1 MIIKRS
7 VWRALSP
14 FLSQVLLCLLCLI
27 FIMVPSSISQA
38 EDTPVTLKGVTLK
51 QLSAYRR
58 PKVTDA
64 IALQE
69 QIQRTLSGLEALTH
83 MSKMVGEPHAR
94 DALIAQIS
102 SLKAN
107 LHTLSKTLKESPSID
122 YMPPP
127 PPPPPVAVASKSP
140 QVQPPSPMSS
150 SKLSQYWSQ
159 LETAPFRDEK
169 MMIIRAVAR
178 EAHLK
183 VSQAE
188 LLIEGLTFSKDRRD
202 AIIALYPKLI
212 DPESISE
219 LFSLLAQPAHRRRV
233 REELNRINMSRRQ
246 KR

>member
-102 SLKAN
+102 STWLKM
-107 LHTLSKTLKESPSID
+107 LLLSDGGEIEQSLQ
-122 YMPPP
+122 
-127 PPPPPVAVASKSP
+127 ASFYNTSGMFGTSC
-140 QVQPPSPMSS
+140 Q
-150 SKLSQYWSQ
+150 
-159 LETAPFRDEK
+159 
-169 MMIIRAVAR
+169 
-178 EAHLK
+178 
-183 VSQAE
+183 
-188 LLIEGLTFSKDRRD
+188 
-202 AIIALYPKLI
+202 
-212 DPESISE
+212 
-219 LFSLLAQPAHRRRV
+219 
-233 REELNRINMSRRQ
+233 
-246 KR
+246 